1 MASMECT
8 SRYRRQH
15 VSMEC
20 IVTAPDLPALFRDLV
35 RLQIELWNA
44 VDVRLR
50 ADHELPLTWF
60 EPLSV
65 IARRPGCRVQDIA
78 ADLVITV
85 GGTSKL
91 VDRLEAAG
99 YCRRSPHPSD
109 GRSSLLELTDEGR
122 AVQARASASYT
133 DELQRRL
140 GAALPA
146 ADLQVLAATLRRL
159 RAADRPGS
167 TS

>member
-1 MASMECT
+1 VECT
-8 SRYRRQH
+8 
-15 VSMEC
+15 
-20 IVTAPDLPALFRDLV
+20 VTPDLPALFRDLV
-35 RLQIELWNA
+35 RLQIELWNG
-44 VDVRLR
+44 VDARLR

-65 IARRPGCRVQDIA
+65 VAARAGCRVQDIA

-99 YCRRSPHPSD
+99 LCRRRPHPGD
-109 GRSSLLELTDEGR
+109 GRSSVIELTDSGR
-122 AVQARASASYT
+122 AVLDRAAASYT

-140 GAALPA
+140 GTALPA
-146 ADLQVLAATLRRL
+146 AELQTLATTLRRL
-159 RAADRPGS
+159 RAADDPSRS
-167 TS
+167 TP